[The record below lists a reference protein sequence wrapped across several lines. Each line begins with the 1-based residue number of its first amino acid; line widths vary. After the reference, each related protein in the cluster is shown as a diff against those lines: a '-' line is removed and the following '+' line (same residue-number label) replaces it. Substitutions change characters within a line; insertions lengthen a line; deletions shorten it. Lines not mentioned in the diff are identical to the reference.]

1 MYKLW
6 PRQFSAFKE
15 AICASLQPRSALVP
29 EKKEA
34 ISALQPRSALVP
46 GKKSGAR
53 QSATSVVAATAG
65 SMTSSLSDGT
75 YQRPGRS
82 KSASPV
88 HHGDAAGSMG
98 KCGICSCS
106 EGGCATAG

>member
-1 MYKLW
+1 MSGSQNLLGRWAMYKLW

-34 ISALQPRSALVP
+34 ISDLQPRSALGP
-46 GKKSGAR
+46 GEICDAR

-65 SMTSSLSDGT
+65 SMTS
-75 YQRPGRS
+75 
-82 KSASPV
+82 
-88 HHGDAAGSMG
+88 
-98 KCGICSCS
+98 
-106 EGGCATAG
+106 